1 MRSSTDARLV
11 PCCITQEHVP
21 QEGCQWGRG
30 RSPST
35 SSLPLYVRSYELL
48 QLLLPLLSCS
58 LSMTR
63 ITKITLTL
71 LVLPA
76 DGFIVPASPRSLGT
90 HFPPPTKLA
99 CHLLARLRAPTPK
112 GLSRLSANPPG
123 TQVCLGTGSFPITEE
138 FAFKRIKVQNSS
150 LDS

>member
-21 QEGCQWGRG
+21 QQGCQWGRG

-35 SSLPLYVRSYELL
+35 SSLPLYMRSYELL

-76 DGFIVPASPRSLGT
+76 DGFIVPASPRSLWHT
-90 HFPPPTKLA
+90 LPSSHEARLPPPGPAESAYTERA
-99 CHLLARLRAPTPK
+99 FPAVSQPTWNSGLLGDGKFPYHRRI
-112 GLSRLSANPPG
+112 RFQAN
-123 TQVCLGTGSFPITEE
+123 
-138 FAFKRIKVQNSS
+138 
-150 LDS
+150 

>member
-1 MRSSTDARLV
+1 MRASTDARLV
-11 PCCITQEHVP
+11 PCCVTQEHVP

-35 SSLPLYVRSYELL
+35 SSLPLYMRSYEFL

-71 LVLPA
+71 LVLLCPPA
-76 DGFIVPASPRSLGT
+76 PGLFGT

-99 CHLLARLRAPTPK
+99 CHLLAWLGAPTPK
-112 GLSRLSANPPG
+112 GLSRPWNSGLLGDRKFPYHRRIRFQAN
-123 TQVCLGTGSFPITEE
+123 
-138 FAFKRIKVQNSS
+138 
-150 LDS
+150 